1 MPAASRRS
9 RHVVEDEEEEE
20 QRPRQRQR
28 RDELDSDDDEN
39 EVEEDQLQDVAESSD
54 SQLVKKLVRYAL
66 ACDFSRTSIRRDGIK
81 EKVLGD
87 EGRAFRRVFDGAQQ
101 TLRLVFGME
110 MVELPVKDKLTK
122 EEKRKAAKS
131 QNKTNASGNYVL
143 VSVLPEAYRTAHI
156 MAPSRIVSA
165 DDEAAYIGFY
175 TLVISLIRINGGEMS
190 EAMLKRYLTRL
201 NAETNTFN
209 DTKTEDTLA
218 KLQRQGYLVKNVDKD
233 ARQHGEADTAT
244 TWYVGPRGK
253 VEVNDESVAG
263 LVREV
268 WGPEGQGA
276 ELEKKLQASLT
287 IREREQV
294 QNGEH
299 DNGNTTIAEE
309 AENVEENGGSTR
321 RRGRRR
327 QAQDYDD
334 DE

>member
-1 MPAASRRS
+1 MW
-9 RHVVEDEEEEE
+9 
-20 QRPRQRQR
+20 
-28 RDELDSDDDEN
+28 
-39 EVEEDQLQDVAESSD
+39 
-54 SQLVKKLVRYAL
+54 
-66 ACDFSRTSIRRDGIK
+66 T
-81 EKVLGD
+81 
-87 EGRAFRRVFDGAQQ
+87 
-101 TLRLVFGME
+101 
-110 MVELPVKDKLTK
+110 
-122 EEKRKAAKS
+122 AAKS
-131 QNKTNASGNYVL
+131 QNKSNASGNYVL
-143 VSVLPEAYRTAHI
+143 VSVLPEAYRKAHI
-156 MAPSRIVSA
+156 MAPSRIISA
-165 DDEAAYIGFY
+165 DDEAAYVGFY

-233 ARQHGEADTAT
+233 ARQHGEADMAT

-287 IREREQV
+287 IRERDQV
-294 QNGEH
+294 QNGE
-299 DNGNTTIAEE
+299 NAIGGETAAEE
-309 AENVEENGGSTR
+309 AGDIEENDGSAR

-327 QAQDYDD
+327 QARED
-334 DE
+334 DEDE